1 MDFDFL
7 IPKRPVSLQTKNRAN
22 LQKWKD
28 YVQREAS
35 KSWIGSKYSGM
46 GLEITLA
53 YLYQTDPVDVDNIAK
68 PILDALIGLIYD
80 DDLLITD
87 IKSHRRSLTGSFD
100 PARLPILLLQGVLSS
115 SECVYVRIRAGQKLE
130 DYL

>member
-46 GLEITLA
+46 GLEITLV

-68 PILDALIGLIYD
+68 PILDALIGLI
-80 DDLLITD
+80 
-87 IKSHRRSLTGSFD
+87 
-100 PARLPILLLQGVLSS
+100 
-115 SECVYVRIRAGQKLE
+115 
-130 DYL
+130 